1 MTIVEIILAFLLVAN
16 VLAAFSSHT
25 RRLKDVERKLNLVL
39 AQLGIDPNGVA
50 PPSSHV
56 IALATDPQQRV
67 AAIKAYRLET
77 GADLKEA
84 AAVINKIA
92 AGTN

>member
-1 MTIVEIILAFLLVAN
+1 
-16 VLAAFSSHT
+16 
-25 RRLKDVERKLNLVL
+25 VL
-39 AQLGIDPNGVA
+39 AQLGVDPTAIV

-56 IALATDPQQRV
+56 IALAIDPKQRI
-67 AAIKAYRLET
+67 AAIKAYRQQT

-92 AGTN
+92 ADAN